1 MHTRTHTGAQK
12 GVCWIEAASSKSI
25 RFASCKFWQLSKN
38 LSNSEKLWK
47 TLEKI
52 ILSMFGAIFNNSF
65 HLLAAFSFR
74 NSYFPEFTFFVEI
87 FLAHALCI
95 PHSNQSNS
103 ALCQYV
109 CSRVCVYVLATCL
122 SLRLSLCLCQVVF
135 PTQAGHLRSEASF
148 KILCSFHVAHI
159 RDTHCTLT
167 YIQMY
172 LCVCIYVWGQPLLSR
187 ESHPVC
193 PEPVSA
199 SNEFPCSCRC
209 ASFFLSVLLYLILQ
223 VLRRLLCL
231 LLLLYPVCLQVLS
244 SRFSRTS
251 LSTFLLLGAI
261 LLAKNGQIRQ

>member
-1 MHTRTHTGAQK
+1 
-12 GVCWIEAASSKSI
+12 
-25 RFASCKFWQLSKN
+25 
-38 LSNSEKLWK
+38 
-47 TLEKI
+47 
-52 ILSMFGAIFNNSF
+52 MFGAIFSNSF
-65 HLLAAFSFR
+65 HLLSAFSFR

-103 ALCQYV
+103 ALCHYV
-109 CSRVCVYVLATCL
+109 CASVCVCATCL

-135 PTQAGHLRSEASF
+135 PTQAGHLQSEASF

-167 YIQMY
+167 YTRIQMS
-172 LCVCIYVWGQPLLSR
+172 LCVCVWICVWCQPLLSR

-231 LLLLYPVCLQVLS
+231 PSSYLPWLQVLPF
-244 SRFSRTS
+244 RFSRTS
-251 LSTFLLLGAI
+251 LSTFLLLCAI
-261 LLAKNGQIRQ
+261 LLPKNGQFRQ